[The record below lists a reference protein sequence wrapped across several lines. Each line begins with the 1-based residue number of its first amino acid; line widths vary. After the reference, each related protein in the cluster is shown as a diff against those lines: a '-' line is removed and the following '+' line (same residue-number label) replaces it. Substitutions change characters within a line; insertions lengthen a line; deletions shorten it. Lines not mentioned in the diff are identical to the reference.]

1 MKKGAKEKMKIYEL
15 NKMSEEEKK
24 KIIGRNKMAIE
35 GIKEKVRPIIE
46 DIRKYGDKAVLKYA
60 EMFDK
65 VKLSVLR
72 VSDDEIKEAYG
83 KAGKEIV
90 EAIKKQISYS
100 KKFQEAQL
108 KEKKWQME
116 ISPGVSA
123 GQIIKPIESVGL
135 YVPGGTATYPTVMQ
149 ILAIAAKVAGVKRI
163 VACTP
168 NPSPSVLVAA
178 DLAGVDE
185 VYRIGGIQA
194 IAAMAYG
201 TETIKPVKK
210 IAGPGNIYVTAAKI
224 LVSGEVAIDM
234 PAGPSEI
241 LIIADETAN
250 PRFLALDMLAQA
262 EHDKNASCV
271 LVTDSARLADETDKE
286 IEKQKDELPRKE
298 IIEESLKRN
307 GAIILTECLD
317 NAIEFSNLYA
327 PEHLLIATKNDEGIL
342 KMIESAGSVYLGDYS
357 PVAAGDYASGVN
369 HVLPTAG
376 FAKMYSAVGID
387 TFIKKIE
394 FERITKAALQRLNNE
409 IVQKIAKLEG
419 LDAHAKS
426 VEIRLEEEK

>member
-1 MKKGAKEKMKIYEL
+1 MKIYEL
-15 NKMSEEEKK
+15 NKMSEEEKNE
-24 KIIGRNKMAIE
+24 IIERNKMIIE
-35 GIKEKVRPIIE
+35 GIKEKVKPIIE
-46 DIRKYGDKAVLKYA
+46 EIREDGDKAVLKYA
-60 EMFDK
+60 KMFDK
-65 VKLSVLR
+65 VNLSVLR
-72 VSDDEIKEAYG
+72 VSDDEIREAYG

-108 KEKKWQME
+108 KERKWQME
-116 ISPGVSA
+116 ISPGVMA

-135 YVPGGTATYPTVMQ
+135 YIPGGTATYPTVMQ
-149 ILAIAAKVAGVKRI
+149 ILAVAAKAAGVKRI
-163 VACTP
+163 IACTP
-168 NPSPSVLVAA
+168 NPSPAVLAAA

-210 IAGPGNIYVTAAKI
+210 ISGPGNIYVTAAKI

-241 LIIADETAN
+241 LIIADETSN
-250 PRFLALDMLAQA
+250 PRFLASDMLAQA

-271 LVTDSARLADETDKE
+271 LVTSSRRIADSTIEE
-286 IEKQKDELPRKE
+286 IKKQKKNLTRQK
-298 IIEESLKRN
+298 ILNESLNKN
-307 GAIILTECLD
+307 GAVIITKNIGE
-317 NAIEFSNLYA
+317 AIKFSNLYA
-327 PEHLLIATKNDEGIL
+327 PEHLLIATKNEEEIL
-342 KMIESAGSVYLGDYS
+342 ERIESAGSVYLGNYS
-357 PVAAGDYASGVN
+357 PVAIGDYASGVN
-369 HVLPTAG
+369 HVLPTAQ

-394 FERITKAALQRLNNE
+394 FERITKTALQRLNNE

-426 VEIRLEEEK
+426 VEIRFEEEK

>member
-1 MKKGAKEKMKIYEL
+1 MKIYEL
-15 NKMSEEEKK
+15 GKMPEDEKR
-24 KIIGRNKMAIE
+24 KILERNKLNIE
-35 GIKEKVRPIIE
+35 SVKEKVKPIIE
-46 DIRKYGDKAVLKYA
+46 EIRKDGNKAVLKYIA
-60 EMFDK
+60 LFDK
-65 VKLSVLR
+65 INLDADKLKISGI
-72 VSDDEIKEAYG
+72 EIKEAYQ
-83 KAGKEIV
+83 KAGEDIV
-90 EAIKKQISYS
+90 GAIKNQIIYS

-116 ISPGVSA
+116 ISEGVFA
-123 GQIIKPIESVGL
+123 GQITKPIESVGL

-149 ILAIAAKVAGVKRI
+149 ILAVSAKAAGVKRI
-163 VACTP
+163 IACTP
-168 NPSPSVLVAA
+168 NPSPAVLVAA

-224 LVSGEVAIDM
+224 LVSGETAIDM

-250 PRFLALDMLAQA
+250 PRFLASDLLAQA

-271 LVTDSARLADETDKE
+271 LVTTSAKLADEVDRE
-286 IEKQKDELPRKE
+286 IEKQKNELLRKE
-298 IIEESLKRN
+298 IVEESLNRN
-307 GAIILTECLD
+307 GAIIIVNSLD
-317 NAIEFSNLYA
+317 KAIEFSNLYA
-327 PEHLLIATKNDEGIL
+327 PEHLLIAAKNENEIL
-342 KMIESAGSVYLGDYS
+342 EKIESAGSVYLGNYS
-357 PVAAGDYASGVN
+357 PVAIGDYASGVN

-394 FERITKAALQRLNNE
+394 FERITQKALQRLNNE

-426 VEIRLEEEK
+426 VERRFEENDNS